1 MLVRIPLNRV
11 ASLALNPL
19 VGVRNI
25 LLLTESRTAPLCAA
39 AGLSDRWLQ
48 NRGINRPKP
57 DVVATTVTALPNPHG
72 RDHSTNSHITRRIT
86 SKIVSA

>member
-1 MLVRIPLNRV
+1 LP
-11 ASLALNPL
+11 
-19 VGVRNI
+19 
-25 LLLTESRTAPLCAA
+25 
-39 AGLSDRWLQ
+39 DRWLQ